1 MPEPKVRFKRDDGN
15 SYPAWVS
22 TRLSD
27 LFQRINERNN
37 GQFDNTKWISVAK
50 MYYQNPDKVQSNNID
65 TRTYV
70 MRYGDIAFEGHP
82 NDEFMY
88 GRFVLNDVGD
98 GVISELFPIYRFR
111 KEYVLKYWKYAI
123 QVEKVMAPVYRKAI
137 TSSGASSNKLNED
150 DFLRESIY
158 VPCLEE
164 QQKIADFLSSVD
176 EVISTSEQEVANL
189 ETQKKTVMKKIFSQ
203 EVRFKKADGT
213 DFPEWEETTF
223 GEIGAPYKNSIVDG
237 PFGSNLKTQDY
248 TESGVLVFQS
258 NYITSGCFSID
269 KPFYISQ
276 KKAEDLKR
284 CSAKSGDILI
294 AKIGARFG
302 MCDIIPPNIEGVL
315 SSNSMKIDLDSRVA
329 LNVFYKFYLRYLY
342 DTKYHYRE
350 IGITAQPALSLSYI
364 RELEVPLPC
373 LEEQRLIADFLSNFD
388 EAIAAAKKELELWKE
403 LKKGLLQQ
411 MFV

>member
-88 GRFVLNDVGD
+88 GRFVLNDIGD

-176 EVISTSEQEVANL
+176 DVITASEEELANL
-189 ETQKKTVMKKIFSQ
+189 ETQKN
-203 EVRFKKADGT
+203 
-213 DFPEWEETTF
+213 P
-223 GEIGAPYKNSIVDG
+223 
-237 PFGSNLKTQDY
+237 
-248 TESGVLVFQS
+248 
-258 NYITSGCFSID
+258 
-269 KPFYISQ
+269 
-276 KKAEDLKR
+276 
-284 CSAKSGDILI
+284 
-294 AKIGARFG
+294 
-302 MCDIIPPNIEGVL
+302 
-315 SSNSMKIDLDSRVA
+315 
-329 LNVFYKFYLRYLY
+329 
-342 DTKYHYRE
+342 
-350 IGITAQPALSLSYI
+350 
-364 RELEVPLPC
+364 
-373 LEEQRLIADFLSNFD
+373 
-388 EAIAAAKKELELWKE
+388 
-403 LKKGLLQQ
+403 
-411 MFV
+411 

>member
-88 GRFVLNDVGD
+88 GRFVLNDIGD

-176 EVISTSEQEVANL
+176 DVITASEEELANL
-189 ETQKKTVMKKIFSQ
+189 ETQKKAVIKRIFSQ
-203 EVRFKKADGT
+203 EVRFKRADGS
-213 DFPEWEETTF
+213 DFPEWVSTHLTDLFQRVNERNNGQFDNTKWISVAKMYYQDPDKVQTNNIDTRTYVMRYGDIAFEGHPNADF
-223 GEIGAPYKNSIVDG
+223 MYGRFVVNDIGDGVISELFPIYRHKKDYVLKYWKYAIQVEMIMAPIYRKA
-237 PFGSNLKTQDY
+237 
-248 TESGVLVFQS
+248 
-258 NYITSGCFSID
+258 ITS
-269 KPFYISQ
+269 
-276 KKAEDLKR
+276 
-284 CSAKSGDILI
+284 SG
-294 AKIGARFG
+294 A
-302 MCDIIPPNIEGVL
+302 
-315 SSNSMKIDLDSRVA
+315 SSNK
-329 LNVFYKFYLRYLY
+329 LNEEDFLR
-342 DTKYHYRE
+342 E
-350 IGITAQPALSLSYI
+350 SIP
-364 RELEVPLPC
+364 VPS
-373 LEEQRLIADFLSNFD
+373 LEEQRLIADFLSDFD
-388 EAIAAAKKELELWKE
+388 EAIAAAKKEMELWKE